1 MAARR
6 CSDFTLEAIGDQP
19 AFAEKIMTSRPSR
32 SNLRSSVIPNFSI
45 TRADARFAVWAVA
58 ITRLKRSVIIPCSNA
73 ALAASVA
80 SPFFQYS
87 GASRQPIS
95 ESLS

>member
-45 TRADARFAVWAVA
+45 TRADARFLQVFT
-58 ITRLKRSVIIPCSNA
+58 IYCGTER
-73 ALAASVA
+73 
-80 SPFFQYS
+80 
-87 GASRQPIS
+87 S
-95 ESLS
+95 ESQPRNCWMVPSVSGTISSSANQPSTAES